1 MRDQYVYICVTL
13 RGNGPRPEDSAVR
26 DERHAHGCTIYIDG
40 LVIYIEAVGG
50 DRIHQVRVFQG
61 RGRRAEARR
70 LVVTRCDQ
78 VGDFLACD
86 AESLFQE
93 TDDHMRR
100 RAHRIEDIA
109 GMDNQVY
116 VAFQNGVDCPPV
128 SLLDVDLALIAAS
141 LLMELRVPRV
151 PQVCIRDVGD
161 PYDLIPLFETALFW
175 SARMSDSPGLQ
186 ARV

>member
-1 MRDQYVYICVTL
+1 
-13 RGNGPRPEDSAVR
+13 
-26 DERHAHGCTIYIDG
+26 
-40 LVIYIEAVGG
+40 
-50 DRIHQVRVFQG
+50 
-61 RGRRAEARR
+61 
-70 LVVTRCDQ
+70 
-78 VGDFLACD
+78 
-86 AESLFQE
+86 
-93 TDDHMRR
+93 
-100 RAHRIEDIA
+100 
-109 GMDNQVY
+109 MDNQVY